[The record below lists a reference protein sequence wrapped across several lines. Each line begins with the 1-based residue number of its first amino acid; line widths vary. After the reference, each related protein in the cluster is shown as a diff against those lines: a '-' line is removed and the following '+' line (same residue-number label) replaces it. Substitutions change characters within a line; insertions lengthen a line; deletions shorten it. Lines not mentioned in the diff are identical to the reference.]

1 MNKPNVNSVKL
12 KLERNKLNYEY
23 DPLTETLTLGGTQ
36 NLLGYK
42 VINILIPIVLGVTM
56 ITVGFIAVADIGLLE
71 LAGLI
76 SLLYGSYG
84 ITLVKKK
91 AKNNASKKIIQP
103 GSIQIIE
110 NNETTTLTS
119 DGIESFNV
127 NIQLVTK
134 QIYEGVLEL
143 NANNKRYTILSL
155 NEKRKSLLKGD
166 LEYTK
171 EFIEDLINNR

>member
-36 NLLGYK
+36 NLFGYK

-103 GSIQIIE
+103 G
-110 NNETTTLTS
+110 NT
-119 DGIESFNV
+119 
-127 NIQLVTK
+127 
-134 QIYEGVLEL
+134 Y
-143 NANNKRYTILSL
+143 YH
-155 NEKRKSLLKGD
+155 EKLFRFFEEYVDCFLLCHRDRSGGGSGPGFKIVASVFEQKFIFERFD
-166 LEYTK
+166 LH
-171 EFIEDLINNR
+171 F